1 MPNRESIGSDNAKPR
16 DLEEDNHGYS
26 SYNSYTGQYDPGYYY
41 TRDRQACTRVRSR
54 GYSLGAQRLIWTLP
68 QEKYYS
74 LGRFYTGA
82 ATPTW
87 DARLPQLKITV
98 WNRARPTSV
107 KDMRPKQCTDKSFSL
122 SHGLQLCGYG

>member
-1 MPNRESIGSDNAKPR
+1 M

-54 GYSLGAQRLIWTLP
+54 GYSFGAQRLIWTLP